1 MWNLLKYMVWV
12 SDFMQGMAFH
22 FWIWGF
28 ENDVKMYGTQA
39 SGSADP
45 LCSTFEN
52 DVKMYGTQAQQ
63 NRQMNLGKFENDVKM
78 YGTQAVRW
86 WLMNF
91 TGLRMM

>member
-1 MWNLLKYMVWV
+1 MKFIKIYGLSIWFYAGDGISFLNLR
-12 SDFMQGMAFH
+12 
-22 FWIWGF
+22 F

-39 SGSADP
+39 TGSSKPRQRA
-45 LCSTFEN
+45 FEN